1 MLIVFDVLPLG
12 SRANIECRRVN
23 ARFCESSGLHTYASF
38 SPRSRH
44 TTDVLF
50 FPFYGHRSLHLPC
63 RYRRDMGRDPAV
75 ISKSF
80 CVGALR
86 GTYHYSDVF
95 VRPVSRQPSVLVR
108 RASLAK
114 KLCSHTFPYDHLRI
128 RLPNQ
133 QTIELIKQRVGI
145 ALISNSGF
153 R

>member
-1 MLIVFDVLPLG
+1 MLIVFDVLPLD
-12 SRANIECRRVN
+12 SRANIECRRIN

-50 FPFYGHRSLHLPC
+50 FPFYGHRRCIC
-63 RYRRDMGRDPAV
+63 RADIVEMGRDPAV

-86 GTYHYSDVF
+86 GTYHYPDVF
-95 VRPVSRQPSVLVR
+95 VRPVSRQPSVLIL

-114 KLCSHTFPYDHLRI
+114 TLCSHTCPLMI
-128 RLPNQ
+128 
-133 QTIELIKQRVGI
+133 I
-145 ALISNSGF
+145 SGF
-153 R
+153 ACRIGRRSNQ